1 MKFSRLAS
9 FFPIASVQMRSDD
22 GNGDPSR
29 DDKSKRPP
37 ISDDTYNRI
46 PDKFKRPASK
56 DEESK
61 RGGGGQPPQNTPDS
75 PRRPS
80 FAIIVF
86 LLALAATLTLGYRSV
101 FAPKST
107 EITWTAFN
115 RLLDEGKLDSAE
127 IKGGTLTGTL
137 RESPELNE
145 WPYLIP
151 DGKKMFQ
158 GAVAQYD
165 RAHPNAAKTFESEL
179 DDKCDEIE
187 LRVTSSSNPSD
198 GIKIVMIDKTSEKV
212 YRTAELPA
220 DATKDEVTAVK
231 REFAED
237 FRLQTQIDQRWE
249 LKPVNSGRL
258 NSASRA
264 MQMVDRKTGKP
275 FGKVFFNNYSC
286 EAPAF
291 AYSDGTLDERLR
303 DKLRSY
309 SSIPQ
314 TDNSTW
320 LTIISFGVTI
330 LFFVFLFRMMRSTR
344 DQIMGGNSFG
354 MTRSL
359 AKKYDPESGKRA
371 TFDDV
376 AGMDQ
381 VKAEL
386 VEVVDYLKNPAKY
399 ERMGARVPR
408 GTLLFGP
415 PGTGKTLLARAVA
428 GEAGVPFFSINGS
441 EFIQMF
447 VGVGAS
453 RVRDIFSTAREN
465 APSILFIDE
474 IDAVGRQ
481 RGAGV
486 GGGQDEREQ
495 TLNQILSE
503 MDGFTQTDSVMV
515 MASTN
520 RPDVLDPALMRPG
533 RFDRHITVGRPSMRG
548 RVDIFKVYLNK
559 IPCGADVDVN
569 KLAAQTAGF
578 TGADIRNYVNEA
590 TLWATRNEKNTVD
603 ASDFDF
609 AFEKIALG
617 LKRDEIITPENKRKT
632 AVHEAGHTVVG
643 WFMPAGSKVH
653 KVTIIPRGQALGVTW
668 SLPEEDRLSY
678 DASEA
683 KASLAHLLAG
693 RVAEK
698 LVYGET
704 TSGVEND
711 LQRATDLARD
721 MVARWGM
728 SDRLG
733 PVSFPNTETHPF
745 LGREMSTG
753 ERVYSEAT
761 AELIDVE
768 IKRFVMEAD
777 KVAEDII
784 NERREVFDKLVDAL
798 TVEEELDRKRLVE
811 ILGPAP
817 NDKPED
823 EPHGTTSDTTISV
836 SAGTTDEQ
844 SQSGFPASSEDGQG
858 VDAWKLPDPN
868 DEESGF
874 AERE

>member
-1 MKFSRLAS
+1 
-9 FFPIASVQMRSDD
+9 
-22 GNGDPSR
+22 
-29 DDKSKRPP
+29 
-37 ISDDTYNRI
+37 
-46 PDKFKRPASK
+46 
-56 DEESK
+56 
-61 RGGGGQPPQNTPDS
+61 
-75 PRRPS
+75 
-80 FAIIVF
+80 
-86 LLALAATLTLGYRSV
+86 
-101 FAPKST
+101 
-107 EITWTAFN
+107 
-115 RLLDEGKLDSAE
+115 
-127 IKGGTLTGTL
+127 
-137 RESPELNE
+137 
-145 WPYLIP
+145 
-151 DGKKMFQ
+151 
-158 GAVAQYD
+158 
-165 RAHPNAAKTFESEL
+165 
-179 DDKCDEIE
+179 
-187 LRVTSSSNPSD
+187 
-198 GIKIVMIDKTSEKV
+198 
-212 YRTAELPA
+212 
-220 DATKDEVTAVK
+220 
-231 REFAED
+231 
-237 FRLQTQIDQRWE
+237 
-249 LKPVNSGRL
+249 
-258 NSASRA
+258 
-264 MQMVDRKTGKP
+264 
-275 FGKVFFNNYSC
+275 
-286 EAPAF
+286 
-291 AYSDGTLDERLR
+291 
-303 DKLRSY
+303 
-309 SSIPQ
+309 
-314 TDNSTW
+314 
-320 LTIISFGVTI
+320 
-330 LFFVFLFRMMRSTR
+330 
-344 DQIMGGNSFG
+344 
-354 MTRSL
+354 
-359 AKKYDPESGKRA
+359 
-371 TFDDV
+371 
-376 AGMDQ
+376 
-381 VKAEL
+381 
-386 VEVVDYLKNPAKY
+386 
-399 ERMGARVPR
+399 
-408 GTLLFGP
+408 
-415 PGTGKTLLARAVA
+415 
-428 GEAGVPFFSINGS
+428 
-441 EFIQMF
+441 
-447 VGVGAS
+447 
-453 RVRDIFSTAREN
+453 
-465 APSILFIDE
+465 
-474 IDAVGRQ
+474 
-481 RGAGV
+481 
-486 GGGQDEREQ
+486 
-495 TLNQILSE
+495 
-503 MDGFTQTDSVMV
+503 
-515 MASTN
+515 
-520 RPDVLDPALMRPG
+520 
-533 RFDRHITVGRPSMRG
+533 MRG

-784 NERREVFDKLVDAL
+784 NERRDVFDKLVDAL

-836 SAGTTDEQ
+836 SVGTTDEQ
-844 SQSGFPASSEDGQG
+844 SQSGFPASSEDVQD

-868 DEESGF
+868 DEESGG